1 MEKKNL
7 DWENLTFSYQ
17 PIDKR
22 YVAMYK
28 DGAWQEGELSDDP
41 NVVLNECAGV
51 LQYAQQVFEG
61 LKAYTTKDGH
71 IVCFRPDLNAKRM
84 YDSAQRMEMPP
95 YPKDKF
101 VEAIKEAEYSSDTIV
116 RLYETKNSRTKTT
129 VKFGFDVNEV
139 YLANLSEKPQK
150 KLTVKNNAVT
160 FDIKPC
166 EIVTLLVK

>member
-1 MEKKNL
+1 VHEFTYSIYPHSGALSSSDTVKYAYDLNMPLTAKKV
-7 DWENLTFSYQ
+7 TG
-17 PIDKR
+17 K
-22 YVAMYK
+22 
-28 DGAWQEGELSDDP
+28 GELSDEYSLVSVSCN
-41 NVVLNECAGV
+41 NVV
-51 LQYAQQVFEG
+51 
-61 LKAYTTKDGH
+61 
-71 IVCFRPDLNAKRM
+71 
-84 YDSAQRMEMPP
+84 
-95 YPKDKF
+95 

-160 FDIKPC
+160 FDIKPF